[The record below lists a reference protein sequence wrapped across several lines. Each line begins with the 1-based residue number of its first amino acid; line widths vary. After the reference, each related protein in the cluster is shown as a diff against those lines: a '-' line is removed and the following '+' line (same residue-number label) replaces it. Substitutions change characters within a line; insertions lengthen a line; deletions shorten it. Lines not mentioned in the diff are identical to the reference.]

1 MIEVIRAYM
10 GIARGIH
17 GERWI
22 RIKESVV
29 YRCTECKQTWDS
41 RTTAQGHDCPEAQ
54 NKRGNDG

>member
-17 GERWI
+17 GERWV

-29 YRCTECKQTWDS
+29 YRCTQCKQAWDS
-41 RTTAQGHDCPEAQ
+41 RITAQEHECPKTETER
-54 NKRGNDG
+54 KK